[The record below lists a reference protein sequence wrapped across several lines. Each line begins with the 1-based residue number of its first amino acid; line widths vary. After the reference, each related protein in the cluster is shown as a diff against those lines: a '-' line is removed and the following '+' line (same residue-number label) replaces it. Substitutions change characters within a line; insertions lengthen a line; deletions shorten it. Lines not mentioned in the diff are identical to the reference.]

1 VCVFLNGLSRGLAPK
16 ESVNLLLD
24 PRLVVGGVGVGRSL
38 VDKAAEVCQLINEVE
53 QLRDVVGD
61 GGDVGVHPLEVLLI
75 DLADPLQALVD
86 RLVVGVG
93 PRLGPGLG
101 LHQQDSVAHLD
112 LRL

>member
-1 VCVFLNGLSRGLAPK
+1 MHHSYRVQVMWHLDDGMRSVEVYVVFLNGLSRGLAPK
-16 ESVNLLLD
+16 ESIDLLLD

-86 RLVVGVG
+86 RL
-93 PRLGPGLG
+93 
-101 LHQQDSVAHLD
+101 
-112 LRL
+112 